1 MVLAP
6 DHASCHEWSIICT
19 MKKLKGPT
27 IASILSKTYHAHGS
41 LLDVGVLVVFV
52 HFICFEETPKNNNK
66 KKKLEVEE
74 EEDNRVTG
82 VVHVFF
88 QKRKL
93 S

>member
-52 HFICFEETPKNNNK
+52 HFICFEETPKNNNNK
-66 KKKLEVEE
+66 KEK
-74 EEDNRVTG
+74 N
-82 VVHVFF
+82 
-88 QKRKL
+88 
-93 S
+93 